1 MRKHLELIVPPKA
14 SLILVHLDR
23 RKSLRN
29 MCSNLKSI
37 YLDILRIFD

>member
-1 MRKHLELIVPPKA
+1 MRKHLELIAPKKA
-14 SLILVHLDR
+14 SLILDHLYR

-37 YLDILRIFD
+37 Y